1 MAEVIGGSTGTGMDM
16 GGAEIMAASS
26 GTGSSAKNAS
36 SSVNGS
42 NAARDGFNAS
52 QYNIGQFQYP
62 EDLYSNKSDYGGNY
76 VIFYINVAED
86 SRILKTKKE
95 PTIDPKDVP
104 PRLRGDLAG
113 QNYNTAQAMAGMA
126 LPQIGTAMVAGG
138 VSGAVDG
145 LTQGG
150 KKGIVGVTSRVVGG
164 ALKGAATGFKAS
176 AIPAAAGSA
185 LGAGTI
191 SLAVG
196 GKLGR
201 QQKRLKKAIALH
213 VPNQLSIRYG
223 MQWDAEETATFQM
236 GASGVDAPVEVAKAV
251 GSAATF
257 NGSGAMEHLGN
268 AANTVGG
275 IATSMALSK
284 SPAAL
289 QAMSGLAPNPKKEN
303 LFKSVD
309 FRSFSFDYQFFPRS
323 PTEAQNVLNIIHEF
337 KLHMHPEYKDSN
349 NFVFIYPSEFDI
361 AYYHDGKENKNLHR
375 HTSCVLTEM
384 NVNYTPNNMF
394 NTFENGMP
402 TQINVTMTFKE
413 LSILTKQQIED
424 NF

>member
-1 MAEVIGGSTGTGMDM
+1 MATEYDQLGNVISSDPSPSSSTPKTPADKPAGLNPVR
-16 GGAEIMAASS
+16 GGAGAF
-26 GTGSSAKNAS
+26 N
-36 SSVNGS
+36 S
-42 NAARDGFNAS
+42 N

-95 PTIDPKDVP
+95 PTVNPKDVP
-104 PRLRGDLAG
+104 PRLRGDMAG
-113 QNYNTAQAMAGMA
+113 QNYNTAQAIAGMA
-126 LPQIGTAMVAGG
+126 GPMIGTAVAGG
-138 VSGAVDG
+138 AIAGAVDG
-145 LTQGG
+145 ATSGG

-176 AIPAAAGSA
+176 AGPAA
-185 LGAGTI
+185 LGGA
-191 SLAVG
+191 AVVGAVSIAAG

-213 VPNQLSIRYG
+213 VPNQLSIRYAT
-223 MQWDAEETATFQM
+223 QWDAEETASFQM
-236 GASGVDAPVEVAKAV
+236 AATGGTEFVKAL
-251 GSAATF
+251 GSAASF
-257 NGSGAMEHLGN
+257 NGSGAMEHAGGVGN
-268 AANTVGG
+268 IMA
-275 IATSMALSK
+275 SMALSK
-284 SPAAL
+284 GPGAL
-289 QAMSGLAPNPKKEN
+289 QAASGLAPNPKKEN

-309 FRSFSFDYQFFPRS
+309 FRTFSFDYQFFPRS

-349 NFVFIYPSEFDI
+349 NFIFIYPSEFDI
-361 AYYHDGKENKNLHR
+361 FYYHDGKENLNLHR

-402 TQINVTMTFKE
+402 TQINITMTFKE